1 MTKKEIQAMVDQKE
15 ARKKEIRDAIKK
27 ATTVE
32 ELRSLQNEA
41 EGVDGDIANY
51 RSIMDGMSDDPVP
64 AAPQVAP
71 GDEAKRSAEVIAAA
85 EARSKGI
92 AGQAQFNP
100 LAAFSLGNNTNAQD
114 TPESREATLKAKFE
128 KRGADLK
135 DKKPVTYT
143 LNEIPVSRSIT
154 VDTAGLVIP
163 SQASNT
169 LNPKF
174 NEVSSIVDLVH
185 VVSMNGGETYTKG
198 FSKPMSSDAD
208 YTTDG
213 AQHKS
218 TEPVNDYVTIAKTF
232 LTSYAEIS
240 KQASKLSN
248 IDYQAQLGLT
258 VRDALRKKMAR
269 QIMVGDGAAGH
280 FTGIFNAP
288 ANVIPADSDL
298 SISKI
303 DADTLDKIVF
313 GYGGDEDVEAS
324 AYLILSKADLA
335 AFAAIRA
342 TDGKRLYK
350 IVTNGNTGTISSED
364 SFSVNYVLNSI
375 CPALTAS
382 ATAAGTYCM
391 AYGILQY
398 YEMPLFSDITVEMST
413 DYKFGEGMVAYSG
426 EAYSGG
432 NVASYKGFTR
442 IKKAAAV

>member
-1 MTKKEIQAMVDQKE
+1 MNKTQLLALIATRE
-15 ARKKEIRDAIKK
+15 ARKAEIGTAIAG
-27 ATTVE
+27 ATEVA
-32 ELRSLQNEA
+32 ELRSLQNELNSINS
-41 EGVDGDIANY
+41 EIANY
-51 RSIMDGMSDDPVP
+51 HSIVDGMPDETAP
-64 AAPQVAP
+64 AAPAAPVAP
-71 GDEAKRSAEVIAAA
+71 GTEAQRSAEILAAEQRTQQLNPIAA
-85 EARSKGI
+85 I
-92 AGQAQFNP
+92 AVGAG
-100 LAAFSLGNNTNAQD
+100 AGTQD
-114 TPESREATLKAKFE
+114 TPESRDATLKAKFE
-128 KRGADLK
+128 QRGADLK
-135 DKKPVTYT
+135 DKKPVTYS
-143 LNEIPVSRSIT
+143 LREIQISRSIT
-154 VDTAGLVIP
+154 IDTAGLVVP
-163 SQASNT
+163 SQFSNT

-185 VVSMNGGETYTKG
+185 AVPMNGGETYTKG
-198 FSKPMSSDAD
+198 FSKPMSADAD

-213 AQHKS
+213 AQHKT

-240 KQASKLSN
+240 KQSSKLTN

-288 ANVIPADSDL
+288 VNVIPVESDL

-313 GYGGDEDVEAS
+313 GYGGDEDVEAA

-335 AFAAIRA
+335 AFAAIRS
-342 TDGKRLYK
+342 TTGERLYK
-350 IVTNGNTGTISSED
+350 IITKGNVGTISSED

-375 CPALTAS
+375 CPALTAT
-382 ATAAGTYCM
+382 ATATGTYCM
-391 AYGILQY
+391 AYGVLQY

-426 EAYSGG
+426 EAYAGG